1 MPEVTVREVK
11 TFGNLGLKGQ
21 CHEIFCFW
29 FFFMNQFPPSPRVS
43 HEGRFKVFWK
53 FAEIFTSQGAP
64 PVSMTSAANL
74 PPVSM
79 TQAANFATSFASV
92 VDSGGKF
99 VTGLND
105 TGGKFAAGVSDTSGN
120 LPSVLMT
127 LAATISDCWD
137 LKENLKG
144 KMYL

>member
-1 MPEVTVREVK
+1 
-11 TFGNLGLKGQ
+11 
-21 CHEIFCFW
+21 
-29 FFFMNQFPPSPRVS
+29 
-43 HEGRFKVFWK
+43 
-53 FAEIFTSQGAP
+53 
-64 PVSMTSAANL
+64 MTSAANL

-127 LAATISDCWD
+127 LAATISDC
-137 LKENLKG
+137 
-144 KMYL
+144 